1 MFVMARIYVQ
11 DEITRRHLAL
21 SWALRELS
29 KRDHSAV
36 ELFLKRYR
44 RVLPSRVN
52 REVGNKLQTGLKN
65 PRR

>member
-1 MFVMARIYVQ
+1 MLVCDRDDMVIK
-11 DEITRRHLAL
+11 AL
-21 SWALRELS
+21 SWALWELI

-36 ELFLKRYR
+36 ELFLKRYQ

-65 PRR
+65 LWRSVAG